1 MISQLGGCSCQSGEG
16 LFRDPTLLP
25 PKARQLLSEVGD
37 EKITS
42 IQLVRTPLKNRTLI
56 NILSGGKLDQEI
68 NNLNI
73 DKVFHL
79 AMVINNKYL
88 LDKQAV
94 IHFERDANV
103 VEPNSETLMVPVS
116 RDITI
121 SELIENTKKQMGNNF
136 GPYNAENNNCS
147 VFISN
152 VLSSNGLSNG
162 NTDTFVNQ
170 KAKEIISK
178 FPEFAKYLVNAV
190 TDVAAIADKAIQG
203 EGYGATLKALEK
215 QKKDILRDIA
225 RSGKDPT
232 EYQKELLMRIQKEID
247 TYIGR
252 EYDDK
257 FDPVFPIGYKFQ
269 KGSGMYELY
278 NFGLPTCVINF

>member
-1 MISQLGGCSCQSGEG
+1 MLSQLGGCSCQSGEG

-25 PKARQLLSEVGD
+25 PKARQLLNEVGN

-56 NILSGGKLDQEI
+56 NILTGGKLDQEI

-79 AMVINNKYL
+79 AMVLNGKYL

-121 SELIENTKKQMGNNF
+121 SELIENTKKQMGSNF

-152 VLSSNGLSNG
+152 VLSSNGLNNG

-178 FPEFAKYLVNAV
+178 FPEFAKYLINAV
-190 TDVAAIADKAIQG
+190 TDVAAVADKVIQG
-203 EGYGATLKALEK
+203 NGKGDDIKSMRKRILDIIKNAGSELTTDEFEELSMLKEEISRLEK
-215 QKKDILRDIA
+215 
-225 RSGKDPT
+225 G
-232 EYQKELLMRIQKEID
+232 
-247 TYIGR
+247 GVG
-252 EYDDK
+252 K
-257 FDPVFPIGYKFQ
+257 FDPAFPIGHKFRG
-269 KGSGMYELY
+269 KGETSYMY
-278 NFGLPTCVINF
+278 NFGLPICKIDF